1 MIIILFLYAEAI
13 EKKDGIKEIG
23 YESLCEY

>member
-1 MIIILFLYAEAI
+1 MIIILFLYAEVI

-23 YESLCEY
+23 YESLYEY